1 MLRHQLSR
9 RPVAA
14 CAARRT
20 PPPATLAFSRSART
34 SASVTAA
41 AGGAALQETYPLAV
55 VDQLDSSRP
64 HAAHLLGTQLVLWRD
79 ATGSWRAHEDKCP
92 HRLAP
97 LSEGRIESDGTL
109 QCAYHG
115 WTFDGSG
122 ACTHI
127 PQLRGD
133 DKAQGVACASRKSC
147 LRSYPCQE
155 LHGLLWVLQD
165 SSEAGWK
172 QAAAMPTPA
181 TAPPELTPSSGWAQY
196 LTWYMRDLPLRYDTI
211 MENFFDP
218 THVPFAHHGV
228 QSKRSTE
235 QGTQMSLKA
244 QERDTITA
252 DYRFGPAAP
261 TTTITFQAPN
271 FVRYDFGPS
280 QLLIYTT
287 PTQPGWVRVIYGYVR
302 DTRVKPKTPSWSGW
316 LGHAMLQLMAE
327 RPWIDHLINRHSTLD
342 GDTYFLHQAER
353 TLLAQKNDWRAAY
366 FMPAQA
372 DRWLDER
379 GGAVPTCELGTP
391 MPPQMTKRQ
400 VLDRY
405 SQHTQHCKHCQQALK
420 NAEAAAAVLAACGA
434 LAALWLVARGV
445 AGLPLLAPATGLGLL
460 AVTACGWG
468 AAALAALRQK
478 FFFEDYVHADK

>member
-1 MLRHQLSR
+1 MQRHQLSR
-9 RPVAA
+9 RPGAA
-14 CAARRT
+14 CAARRAPP
-20 PPPATLAFSRSART
+20 PPPASLAFGR
-34 SASVTAA
+34 
-41 AGGAALQETYPLAV
+41 YPLVV
-55 VDQLDSSRP
+55 VDQLDPSRP

-97 LSEGRIESDGTL
+97 LSEGRIEPDGTL

-133 DKAQGVACASRKSC
+133 DKAHCVACASRRAC
-147 LRSYPCQE
+147 VRSFSCQE
-155 LHGLLWVLQD
+155 LHGLLWVLPD

-181 TAPPELTPSSGWAQY
+181 TVPPELTPSSGWAQTW
-196 LTWYMRDLPLRYDTI
+196 TWYMRDLPLRYDTV
-211 MENFFDP
+211 MENVFDP
-218 THVPFAHHGV
+218 SHVPFAHHGL

-252 DYRFGPAAP
+252 DYRFGPAGP

-271 FVRYDFGPS
+271 FVSYDFGPV

-287 PTQPGWVRVIYGYVR
+287 PTRPGWVRIIHGY
-302 DTRVKPKTPSWSGW
+302 
-316 LGHAMLQLMAE
+316 E
-327 RPWIDHLINRHSTLD
+327 R
-342 GDTYFLHQAER
+342 A
-353 TLLAQKNDWRAAY
+353 LLAQKNDWRAAY

-372 DRWLDER
+372 DRWLDDR
-379 GGAVPTCELGTP
+379 GGAVPTCEPGAP
-391 MPPQMTKRQ
+391 MPLQMTKRQ

-420 NAEAAAAVLAACGA
+420 NVEVAAAVLAVCGT

-460 AVTACGWG
+460 AVAACGWG
-468 AAALAALRQK
+468 VAALAALRQK
-478 FFFEDYVHADK
+478 FFFEDYVHADKE